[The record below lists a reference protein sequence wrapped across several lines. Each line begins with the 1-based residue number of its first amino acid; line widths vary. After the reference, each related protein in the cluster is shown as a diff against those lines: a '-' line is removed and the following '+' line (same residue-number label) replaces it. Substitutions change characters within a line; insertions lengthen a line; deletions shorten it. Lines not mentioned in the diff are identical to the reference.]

1 VLGELP
7 GAEGRV
13 VREDARH
20 RAMEFLKERY
30 AVGEVDAGRFD
41 TGVADLLAAQTEAE
55 LAGVVRSLPP
65 PVALTSMDRRLA
77 KPLEIH
83 SGTGR
88 LRLEGRWQVARQ
100 THVSADLGSV
110 RIDLTEAEFDDHI
123 TDLHVY
129 TGWGSITIIVPR
141 RCRGSDHP
149 PQRRSRLAA
158 GTARARAPACP
169 ARRDH
174 QHRQSPP
181 SSPRNPGPQEP
192 PTGRLDPLTTSPAA
206 AFTRPAPT
214 DDLRPAAHTDDR
226 MNSAAV
232 AFSLVRTAA
241 SGLGRV
247 QRESARSQSAMWQ
260 IDCLLIASVGPHTGY
275 GVRRRAVAMVV
286 MIFLVG
292 TLLGLLGGAIVC
304 MRYLRQEM
312 TANVS
317 PKLKLIQLHLDN
329 LEAEVNLALATRVV
343 DLHRNHDEQRPPPN

>member
-1 VLGELP
+1 MPGELP

-13 VREDARH
+13 VREDARY

-129 TGWGSITIIVPR
+129 TGWGSITTIVPR
-141 RCRGSDHP
+141 GVGVQITRHRGGVD
-149 PQRRSRLAA
+149 SRL
-158 GTARARAPACP
+158 
-169 ARRDH
+169 
-174 QHRQSPP
+174 
-181 SSPRNPGPQEP
+181 EP
-192 PTGRLDPLTTSPAA
+192 PVPGLPLVRLDVTTNIGKVH
-206 AFTRPAPT
+206 
-214 DDLRPAAHTDDR
+214 LRHPGTQDR
-226 MNSAAV
+226 KS
-232 AFSLVRTAA
+232 RR
-241 SGLGRV
+241 LG
-247 QRESARSQSAMWQ
+247 AW
-260 IDCLLIASVGPHTGY
+260 
-275 GVRRRAVAMVV
+275 
-286 MIFLVG
+286 
-292 TLLGLLGGAIVC
+292 
-304 MRYLRQEM
+304 MR
-312 TANVS
+312 
-317 PKLKLIQLHLDN
+317 
-329 LEAEVNLALATRVV
+329 
-343 DLHRNHDEQRPPPN
+343 